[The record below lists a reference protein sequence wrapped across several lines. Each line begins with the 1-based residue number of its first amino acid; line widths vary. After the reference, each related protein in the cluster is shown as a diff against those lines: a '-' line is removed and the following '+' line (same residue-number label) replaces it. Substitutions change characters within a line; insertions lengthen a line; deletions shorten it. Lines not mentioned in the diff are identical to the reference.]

1 MLYENQLGTV
11 ARPLNT
17 HKISE
22 LSFPINQSW
31 LSAIDHRV
39 RKTPVI
45 NKDNK
50 NIRPI
55 WEKFRDK
62 PASLSYYYMR
72 VRLENSL

>member
-45 NKDNK
+45 NKANK
-50 NIRPI
+50 NTTDMGKVSRQTS
-55 WEKFRDK
+55 FALLLLY
-62 PASLSYYYMR
+62 AS
-72 VRLENSL
+72 EIGK